1 MDTELPVVCCGGV
14 EGLPNI
20 QENTLAL
27 MSGSPTGGV
36 GVVTIPS
43 ALFSSFYDR
52 DTEVRTELVVT
63 LLVAELNIL

>member
-27 MSGSPTGGV
+27 MSGSPTEGV
-36 GVVTIPS
+36 GVVTVHS
-43 ALFSSFYDR
+43 ALFSSLCDR
-52 DTEVRTELVVT
+52 DTEV
-63 LLVAELNIL
+63 